1 MKANQ
6 KKNNSHVFSD
16 KKNMLLAIAFLFF
29 SIDSVALEEMKDADL
44 SEVQGQDG
52 LSLNIKSDL
61 ISANQLDFRFDEEAV
76 TGGLESDA
84 LGFSE
89 ITMSASNG
97 GHFDIQADVDVFAHD
112 NGDAALALHTFWNDP
127 VTLTATPQVRRVLNS
142 SSGGGLQ
149 EVGGGALGEMA
160 LTTVG
165 DFLMIGGRGFL
176 DYGPNSRFMLNLG
189 DVDSN
194 DYSVN
199 QGGALFYRQ
208 GSAELAFG
216 DFGFLMD
223 IQGGGLGA
231 DSDGLVL
238 SGDSAKFNLTFNLLF
253 DGAGSSP
260 FSITAADQEMLRYGF
275 SGGLIKPYLAARAGG
290 ARWSDGTITQGINV
304 AFRSDFA
311 NDFSW
316 VVGGSESYLK
326 FNDWQKLQN
335 ESTVAPHFINV
346 PYLAFD
352 ALNSG
357 FSPESICWGAD
368 AANAAGNSGCGGS
381 GVTNS
386 VMGQVGVFKSQEFNF
401 ASTDVAQG
409 IFLRDAA
416 LSAYSTSVEYYD
428 SPTSSPI
435 QEDWALIY
443 TFGNVDA
450 NLLLYPQSTE
460 GGAITADVLISSQT
474 FDEGDQQSRW
484 LKGTHFMIG
493 DTEPG
498 ANLAIGFIGAD
509 LLFGAQKMTIALNSD
524 GLSFSSNH
532 ARFALRGL
540 FGGGPI
546 PNMEQQQNIFHGGI
560 NIESDDVRLTLAPG
574 AADNS
579 LAYSG
584 YLSLANLDSGP
595 LASVADDDV
604 YSSNDDGTYISLAE
618 PSYDRLDVDI
628 RFSDI
633 RGDIQISNG
642 QFHLKSNSGA
652 PELTISNDLKVGS
665 SIDTTY
671 TNREALIVN
680 RVEFGDKSLG
690 SIVMPGG
697 QLSASLT
704 LKQQQ

>member
-1 MKANQ
+1 MKKFNFLCC
-6 KKNNSHVFSD
+6 SYFSTVISLFFTL
-16 KKNMLLAIAFLFF
+16 MLL
-29 SIDSVALEEMKDADL
+29 SISTVSWGLEEMKDTDL
-44 SEVQGQDG
+44 SKVQGRDG
-52 LSLNIKSDL
+52 LTLNLESDL
-61 ISANQLDFRFDEEAV
+61 ITANQLDFRFDEQSV

-84 LGFSE
+84 TGFSDLS
-89 ITMSASNG
+89 ITASAG
-97 GHFDIQADVDVFAHD
+97 GGFDIQTELDVFTHG
-112 NGDAALALHTFWNDP
+112 NGDAGLALHTFWSDP
-127 VTLTATPQVRRVLNS
+127 ITVRATPQVRRVFNP
-142 SSGGGLQ
+142 SSGGGALQ
-149 EVGGGALGEMA
+149 LGGGSLGEMA

-165 DFLMIGGRGFL
+165 DLLMIGGSGFL
-176 DYGPNSRFMLNLG
+176 GYGANSRFVLNFG
-189 DVDSN
+189 DVDSS

-199 QGGALFYRQ
+199 QGGAFFYRQ
-208 GSAELAFG
+208 DSAELALG
-216 DFGFLMD
+216 DLGFLMD

-231 DSDGLVL
+231 DSNGLVL

-260 FSITAADQEMLRYGF
+260 FSITSADEEMLRYGF
-275 SGGLIKPYLAARAGG
+275 SGGLIDPYLAVRAGG
-290 ARWSDGTITQGINV
+290 ARRSDGSLTQGINI
-304 AFRSDFA
+304 ALRSDFA
-311 NDFSW
+311 SDFSW
-316 VVGGSESYLK
+316 VVGGSDAYLK
-326 FNDWQKLQN
+326 FNDWQKLQS
-335 ESTVAPHFINV
+335 ESSVAPHFINV

-352 ALNSG
+352 ALNNG
-357 FSPESICWGAD
+357 FTPESICWGAD
-368 AANAAGNSGCGGS
+368 AANATGGSGCGGS
-381 GVTNS
+381 NVKNS
-386 VMGQVGVFKSQEFNF
+386 VMGQDEVFGSQELNF
-401 ASTDVAQG
+401 SSTDVAQG

-428 SPTSSPI
+428 SLTSSSI

-460 GGAITADVLISSQT
+460 GGAITADVLITSQT
-474 FDEGDQQSRW
+474 FDDGDQQSRW
-484 LKGTHFMIG
+484 LKGTHLMIG
-493 DTEPG
+493 DTASG

-509 LLFGAQKMTIALNSD
+509 LLFGAQKMAIALNSD
-524 GLSFSSNH
+524 GLSLSSNH

-574 AADNS
+574 DADNS
-579 LAYSG
+579 LAYFG
-584 YLSLANLDSGP
+584 YLSLDNLDSGL
-595 LASVADDDV
+595 LASVAEDDA

-618 PSYDRLDVDI
+618 PAYDRLGVDI
-628 RFSDI
+628 RFADI

-642 QFHLKSNSGA
+642 QFHLESNSGA
-652 PELTISNDLKVGS
+652 PKLTISNDLKVGS
-665 SIDTTY
+665 SIDTVY